1 MSDNTTPREMDE
13 QVQNG
18 QNSTTGRARH
28 DNIGKPRGHDTG
40 AWTRRNFVK
49 AAGVGAAT
57 AGLST
62 AFSGSAA
69 AGENMPTP
77 WLHVD
82 GNLVKDPEGN
92 EVVLR
97 GVNVVDPWRANR
109 DAPYYKMH
117 IDDYVELATNEDEGW
132 YSRVVR
138 LPMQPQDIGKH
149 GSGAVDPVAFT
160 EDELLTYLE
169 EHVDSVVEKARERG
183 AYIILDYHRHYPDGP
198 DWTEPALDEEIRLFW
213 NVVAPRYNDQSHVLF
228 EVYNEPT
235 TPYAG
240 HDLGPENDIDIRD
253 PEGEETWLHW
263 RETAQP
269 WVDLIREHA
278 ADNLILIG
286 SPSWSQWT
294 YWADEHEFEG
304 ENLAYTGHVY
314 TQESLRPLGE
324 YFGKPSENVPVFM
337 TEFGFGGPEPYL
349 QGTRE
354 VHGQQFSDLY
364 TEYDS
369 MHWTAWCFDFDWE
382 PSMLDRDYEI
392 KNEWGEWTQ
401 EHLEQWADDDLPQ
414 VESESPPVGGDNG
427 DDDDDNDD
435 EEPESPT
442 PPADQWVDEA
452 TETSI
457 EVGWE
462 AVDGADAYRVFLES
476 DLEEETTATTATIT
490 GLEADTAYE
499 LGLSTIV
506 GDEESDVVTTT
517 VSTRSEGEPEGPP
530 EIDGIQPADT
540 TGDGLYND
548 FTGSGS
554 TTTTDVNVFFEHVD
568 DPAVADYPQY
578 YDFDGNGQVSVTDVV
593 DLFESI

>member
-1 MSDNTTPREMDE
+1 MSDDSTPDETDERPRNRSDGQDRE
-13 QVQNG
+13 V
-18 QNSTTGRARH
+18 STREDGDAGRT
-28 DNIGKPRGHDTG
+28 RGRDTD

-57 AGLST
+57 AGLSA
-62 AFSGSAA
+62 AFAGSAA

-97 GVNVVDPWRANR
+97 GVNVVDAWRANR
-109 DAPYYKMH
+109 DAPYYKMF
-117 IDDYVELATNEDEGW
+117 IEDYVDLATNEDEGW
-132 YSRVVR
+132 YSRLIR

-149 GSGAVDPVAFT
+149 GSGAVDPVAFS

-169 EHVDSVVEKARERG
+169 EHVDPAVEKAREKG
-183 AYIILDYHRHYPDGP
+183 AYIILDYHRHYQEGP
-198 DWTEPALDEEIRLFW
+198 RWDSPELDEEIRLFW
-213 NVVAPRYNDQSHVLF
+213 NTVAPRYNDRSHVLF
-228 EVYNEPT
+228 ELYNEPT

-240 HDLGPENDIDIRD
+240 QEWGSDIDIRD
-253 PEGEETWLHW
+253 PEGEETWLDW

-278 ADNLILIG
+278 EDNLILIG

-314 TQESLRPLGE
+314 TQENLRPLGE

-354 VHGQQFSDLY
+354 VHGQQFTDLY
-364 TEYDS
+364 EEYDT

-392 KNEWGEWTQ
+392 KNEWGQWVQ
-401 EHLEQWADDDLPQ
+401 DHLEQWADDDLPQ
-414 VESESPPVGGDNG
+414 VESESPPGNG
-427 DDDDDNDD
+427 EDDP
-435 EEPESPT
+435 EPPT
-442 PPADQWVDEA
+442 SPADQWVNEA

-457 EVGWE
+457 EMGWE
-462 AVDGADAYRVFLES
+462 AVDGADGYRVYLDGSLET
-476 DLEEETTATTATIT
+476 ETTATTATVE
-490 GLEADTAYE
+490 GLEADTSYE
-499 LGLSTIV
+499 IGLSAV
-506 GDEESDVVTTT
+506 ADGEESDVVTTT
-517 VSTRSEGEPEGPP
+517 VSTLAADGDGPP
-530 EIDGIQPADT
+530 AIDGTQPADT

-548 FTGSGS
+548 FTDSGS
-554 TTTTDVNVFFEHVD
+554 TTTTDVTVFFEHVD
-568 DPAVADYPQY
+568 EPAVAEYPEY
-578 YDFDGNGQVSVTDVV
+578 YDFDGNEQVSVTDVV
-593 DLFESI
+593 RLFESL